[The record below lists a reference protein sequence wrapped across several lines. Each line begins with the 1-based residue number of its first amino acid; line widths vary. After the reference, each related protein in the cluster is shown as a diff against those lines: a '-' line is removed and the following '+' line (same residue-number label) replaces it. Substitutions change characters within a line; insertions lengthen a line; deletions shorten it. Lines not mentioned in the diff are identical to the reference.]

1 MAPDAAEQFNIHEAK
16 TQLSR
21 IIERVEKGEQVVIS
35 RAGVPVA
42 KVVPFPRQ
50 LRRTGRGSLAGQIEL
65 ADDWDAPAV
74 NEQIA
79 DDFGLAP

>member
-1 MAPDAAEQFNIHEAK
+1 VRAEGAEQFNIHEAK

-42 KVVPFPRQ
+42 KVVPFPKRAH
-50 LRRTGRGSLAGQIEL
+50 RKGRGSLRGQIEL
-65 ADDWDAPAV
+65 TEDWDSADV
-74 NEQIA
+74 NAQIA